1 MRQDLQLSRH
11 SFSLSVFTPL
21 FFFTMSL
28 FFIAPQT
35 LFSQSTSWI
44 GGTNTQWSN
53 AANWTNGVPTASV
66 DAVIGDGNFNG
77 PNQPSLVGASVCKS
91 LAIGNSQATTAS
103 TILTT
108 GNNALTVSGNITIG
122 SLGTITHSASSASN
136 PISLTGNWSNTGT
149 YTSTQTN
156 ATIVFNGSSQTIS
169 GTTTFNKVTVNSGTT
184 VIVNNNTTVNR
195 TLTVNGVLDVNTSS
209 IRISG
214 AGTASL
220 QVAGTVYVRGSAFD
234 STYFSFL
241 TTSTN
246 QGSIVDYAANGN
258 QSIKNTL
265 SYSTLRISGSGTK
278 TLVGDLPDLNS
289 STSGD
294 GNITVNAG
302 TLDLG
307 IYIADRGS
315 SVVGGTVSV
324 ASGAIFRIGGSN
336 SLPANFN
343 TYSFSNTG
351 AVEYYGESQT
361 ISAVTYGTLHI
372 IGSGNP
378 TFENDFSVNGLTN
391 FSSGNINDGGFTLT
405 AKGQIINNVTLSG
418 TGKILISGGSSSHS
432 ISGTG
437 TFKNVELNDANGASL
452 GDNMKISGTLTFTNG
467 IITTTSAPKVILTSS
482 GSISRTNGHV
492 NGNLQKTFSTGN
504 ASSSFEIGDAS
515 NYAPVTVSFTNV
527 TSGGEL
533 VASTTQ
539 GDHQFIGSANIRSER
554 SVNRFWTLTNQNI
567 VFDTYN
573 AVFNFVAGDKDPG
586 VNPDSFIVKKYDG
599 VVWSNLTVGT
609 KTVTST
615 QVIGATSFSDFQIGH
630 TADNPVPTTTSINP
644 TSKYANE
651 SGFTI
656 SVTGTN
662 FIPASVVR
670 FNSSDKTTTYLG
682 PTQLSAEILSSDID
696 TAGTFTVTV
705 FNPAPAGGESNAQTF
720 TVIALSSMA
729 GTLFLDTDGDS
740 IKDVGES
747 GLQNWKIKITG
758 AKIDSMNTDANGYY
772 SFINLQ
778 PGGYLVSLEQQ
789 NGYVQ
794 TLPSNQSGYN
804 LTLAAG
810 QYVTG
815 VDFGNFQYGSI
826 SGMKF
831 NDVNGNGTKD
841 SNDVGI
847 SGWKIKISGAKT
859 DSTTTDGSG
868 NYSFT
873 NLKAGNYTVSESQQA
888 GWTQTL
894 PANNGS
900 YLVTV
905 TSGTTS
911 SNLNFGNYP
920 GSAKYR
926 TFKATVDMYTKATKV
941 KYKKGVL
948 SVRPNTQTAVEN
960 VFKKIGKLG
969 TTFLGVAQPTK
980 DSAKKYAW
988 IYYKKAGDLG
998 KLYSSAHNAT
1008 TYPIDY
1014 LRISGKSDK
1023 KLTKALKPDRKTYD
1037 NPAWEQG
1044 VLFRLNIIA
1053 SDTNV
1058 IVDTNNPGKRFGDLV
1073 LDTMFTL
1080 FGRNLQNVP
1089 LRNIANY
1096 FDTVM
1101 TYWQS
1106 FNILTSTEYTQIGT
1120 FTTSILKQLNERFAS
1135 ATFDSTNYK
1144 IDSVGVVVSKNP
1156 YAVKMMGYKTAS
1168 EVGLVKE
1175 LPSVKSNELFVATRG
1190 YTETPSEISLEQNYP
1205 NPFNPTT
1212 TIRFE
1217 IPVGAIHELPLQ
1229 TTLKIYNVL
1238 GQEVA
1243 TLLNNEEIE
1252 EGMHE
1257 VQFDASGLSSGIYF
1271 YKLTA
1276 DNFSETKKFVLLK

>member
-1 MRQDLQLSRH
+1 
-11 SFSLSVFTPL
+11 
-21 FFFTMSL
+21 MSL
-28 FFIAPQT
+28 FFIAPQI

-53 AANWTNGVPTASV
+53 AANWTSGVPTASI
-66 DAVIGDGNFNG
+66 DAVIGDGNFAG

-91 LAIGNSQATTAS
+91 LAIGNSEATTAS

-122 SLGTITHSASSASN
+122 SLGTITHSASSSSN
-136 PISLTGNWSNTGT
+136 PISLAGNWSNTGT

-156 ATIVFNGSSQTIS
+156 ATVVFNGASQTIS
-169 GTTTFNKVTVNSGTT
+169 GTTTFNKVTVNTGTT

-195 TLTVNGVLDVNTSS
+195 TLTVNGILDVNTSN

-220 QVAGTVYVRGSAFD
+220 QVGGTIYVRGSAFD

-246 QGSIVDYAANGN
+246 QGSIVDYAASGN

-278 TLVGDLPDLNS
+278 TLAGDLPDLNS

-307 IYIADRGS
+307 SYIADRGNS
-315 SVVGGTVSV
+315 AVGGTVSV
-324 ASGAIFRIGGSN
+324 ASGATLRIGGSY
-336 SLPANFN
+336 SLPANYN
-343 TYSFSNTG
+343 AYSFSNTG
-351 AVEYYGESQT
+351 YVEYYGSSQI
-361 ISAVTYGTLHI
+361 ISAVTYGSLHI
-372 IGSGNP
+372 IGSGTP
-378 TFENDFSVNGLTN
+378 TFENDFTVNGTTN
-391 FSSGNINDGGFTLT
+391 FSSGNIDDGGYVLT
-405 AKGQIINNVTLSG
+405 AKGNIINNISHSG
-418 TGKILISGGSSSHS
+418 TGKILLSGGSASHS
-432 ISGTG
+432 LSGTG
-437 TFKNVELNDANGASL
+437 SYKNLEINDSKGATLS
-452 GDNMKISGTLTFTNG
+452 DNISVNGTLTLTNG
-467 IITTTSAPKVILTSS
+467 TISTNAQKVILTSS
-482 GSISRTNGHV
+482 GTISRTSGHV
-492 NGNLQKTFSTGN
+492 NGNLQKTFAAGN
-504 ASSSFEIGDAS
+504 PSATFEVGDTS
-515 NYAPVTVSFTNV
+515 NYAPVNVSFSNIT
-527 TSGGEL
+527 TGGEL
-533 VASTTQ
+533 VARTTL
-539 GDHQFIGSANIRSER
+539 GDHQFIGSASIRPER
-554 SVNRFWTLTNQNI
+554 SVNRYWTMTNQNI
-567 VFDTYN
+567 VFTSYD
-573 AVFNFVAGDKDPG
+573 AVFNFVASDKDPG
-586 VNPDSFIVKKYDG
+586 VNPDSFIVKKFDG
-599 VVWSNLTVGT
+599 AVWTNLTVGT

-615 QVIGATSFSDFQIGH
+615 QILGVTSFSDYQIGH
-630 TADNPVPTTTSINP
+630 TADNPAPTTTSINP

-662 FIPASVVR
+662 FIPASIVR
-670 FNSSDKTTTYLG
+670 FDGSDKTTTYLG
-682 PTQLSAEILSSDID
+682 PAQLSAEILASDID
-696 TAGTFTVTV
+696 TAGTFSITV

-720 TVIALSSMA
+720 TVIALSSIA

-758 AKIDSMNTDANGYY
+758 AKIDSMNTDANGNYA
-772 SFINLQ
+772 FTNLQ
-778 PGGYLVSLEQQ
+778 AGGYLVSLEQQ
-789 NGYVQ
+789 NGYLQ

-804 LTLAAG
+804 LILVAG
-810 QYVTG
+810 QNVTNI
-815 VDFGNFQYGSI
+815 DFGNFQYGSI

-831 NDVNGNGTKD
+831 NDANGNGTKD
-841 SNDVGI
+841 LNDAGI

-859 DSTTTDGSG
+859 DSTTTDESG

-900 YLVTV
+900 YLVSV
-905 TSGTTS
+905 TTGTTS
-911 SNLNFGNYP
+911 SELNFGNYP

-926 TFKATVDMYTKATKV
+926 TFKASVDMYTKATKI
-941 KYKKGVL
+941 KYKNGVL
-948 SVRPNTQTAVEN
+948 SVRPNQQTAVEN

-988 IYYKKAGDLG
+988 IYYKKAGDVG

-1014 LRISGKSDK
+1014 LRISGKTNK

-1073 LDTMFTL
+1073 LDTAFTL
-1080 FGRNLQNVP
+1080 FGRNLQNLP

-1106 FNILTSTEYTQIGT
+1106 FNIVTSTEYTQIGT
-1120 FTTSILKQLNERFAS
+1120 FTNAILKQLNERFATS
-1135 ATFDSTNYK
+1135 TFDSTNYK
-1144 IDSVGVVVSKNP
+1144 IDSAGVVVSKNP

-1168 EVGLVKE
+1168 QVGLVRE
-1175 LPSVKSNELFVATRG
+1175 LPSLKNNELFVATSG
-1190 YTETPSEISLEQNYP
+1190 YQETPSEISLEQNYP
-1205 NPFNPTT
+1205 NPFNPKT
-1212 TIRFE
+1212 TIHYTLSTAAL
-1217 IPVGAIHELPLQ
+1217 V
-1229 TTLKIYNVL
+1229 TLKVYDVL
-1238 GQEVA
+1238 GKEIA
-1243 TLLNNEEIE
+1243 TLFNNENKDA
-1252 EGMHE
+1252 GKFA
-1257 VQFDASGLSSGIYF
+1257 VQFDASNVSSGIYF
-1271 YKLTA
+1271 YRLSVTQLGKLRYT
-1276 DNFSETKKFVLLK
+1276 ETKKFVVMK